1 MTTIP
6 HAEHG
11 LAASYYDEYS
21 SVELLASDLPPVISN
36 SAKAGD
42 FGATGLAKWTP
53 VRYDR
58 ATNTLAAAVWNA
70 DPALAVLPNAVTSHN
85 IDAGSSA
92 ESAVIVYVSGN
103 FNPAALAWP
112 ASFDTAAKRAAAFDL
127 ATCQIQLTSHAFA

>member
-6 HAEHG
+6 HADHG

-42 FGATGLAKWTP
+42 FGATGLVKWTP

-58 ATNTLAAAVWNA
+58 ATGTISAVSWNA
-70 DPALAVLPNAVTSHN
+70 DPALAVLPNAVTSHD
-85 IDAGSSA
+85 IAVGSSA
-92 ESAVIVYVSGN
+92 DSAVIVYVSGN
-103 FNPAALAWP
+103 FNPEAINWP

-127 ATCQIQLTSHAFA
+127 ASCQIQLTTHAFA